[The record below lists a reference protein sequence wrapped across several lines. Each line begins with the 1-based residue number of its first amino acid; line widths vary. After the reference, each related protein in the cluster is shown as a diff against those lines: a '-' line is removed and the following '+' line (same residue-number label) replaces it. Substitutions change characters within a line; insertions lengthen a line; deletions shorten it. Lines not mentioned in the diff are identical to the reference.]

1 MKVYHEVFFK
11 CDEFFKL
18 ISMFFILSVI
28 ISSAEGKGFLSFWLN
43 TDAYFSKIV
52 TGAEKKDKI
61 RFPLMNMTSKS

>member
-1 MKVYHEVFFK
+1 
-11 CDEFFKL
+11 
-18 ISMFFILSVI
+18 MFFILSVI